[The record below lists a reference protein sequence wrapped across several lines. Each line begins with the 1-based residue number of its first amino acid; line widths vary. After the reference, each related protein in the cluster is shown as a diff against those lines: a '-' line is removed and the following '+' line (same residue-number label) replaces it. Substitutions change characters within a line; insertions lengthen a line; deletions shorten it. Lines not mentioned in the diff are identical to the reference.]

1 MEYRMRQVTRYSAQ
15 FKENILAKALASNA
29 PSPVKLAQE
38 ANIPY
43 GTLHTWIKMS
53 KKKSHINN
61 GKASLPP
68 SARPIDQSPE
78 AQLRAVLDTMG
89 KTASEKAA
97 YCREHG
103 FYIHQLDEWREQIL
117 NGLGKAPSKKA
128 KAEHQQLMLENKRL
142 QRDLKRKDKALAEVC
157 ALLILKKK
165 ADSIWGEAEED

>member
-1 MEYRMRQVTRYSAQ
+1 MRQVTRYTAK

-53 KKKSHINN
+53 KKKSNVN
-61 GKASLPP
+61 KEKAPPPPP
-68 SARPIDQSPE
+68 SSRPVDQSAQ
-78 AQLRAVLDTMG
+78 AQLRAVLDTMD
-89 KTASEKAA
+89 KTASERAA
-97 YCREHG
+97 YCRQHG
-103 FYIHQLDEWREQIL
+103 FYIHQLEEWKEQIL

-142 QRDLKRKDKALAEVC
+142 QRDLKRKDKALAEVS

-165 ADSIWGEAEED
+165 ADLIWGEEEED

>member
-1 MEYRMRQVTRYSAQ
+1 MRQVTRYSTQ

-53 KKKSHINN
+53 KKKSHDNKE
-61 GKASLPP
+61 KAPSPP
-68 SARPIDQSPE
+68 SSRPVDQSAQ
-78 AQLRAVLDTMG
+78 AQLRAVLDTMD
-89 KTASEKAA
+89 KTASERAA
-97 YCREHG
+97 YCRQNG
-103 FYIHQLDEWREQIL
+103 FYIHQLDEWKEQIL

-142 QRDLKRKDKALAEVC
+142 QRDLKRKDKALAEVS

-165 ADSIWGEAEED
+165 ADLIWGDSEDV